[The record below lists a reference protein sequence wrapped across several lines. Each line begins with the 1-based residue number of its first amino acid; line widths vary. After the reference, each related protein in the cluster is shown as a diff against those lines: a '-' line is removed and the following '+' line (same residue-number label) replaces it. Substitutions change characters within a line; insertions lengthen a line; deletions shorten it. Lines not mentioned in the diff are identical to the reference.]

1 MSKTTY
7 CEGEILF
14 TSKKETTIH
23 SFTESTNFR
32 AGGTQSWTAQT
43 TNHQSYDHSEIQRTT
58 EKANVL
64 ILRGK
69 RRKGKDVHGN
79 PHLDLMSNDYTENE
93 AGFNKLY
100 EEIFWENITNG
111 DTNAA
116 HNLNNYTS
124 YKQAAASARANKVTR
139 KIKEFCKKNN
149 KDLFEDFRSDVEYY
163 SSGDLENVVQSMVD
177 KMKTNNSN
185 STEFSDSKLNL
196 AVRNHENEISFKN
209 SVLEILKTQLNK
221 YSSIKTAVDDLE
233 IKDNG
238 EGKLYP
244 VLVKSQVDSPK
255 FPDKLAGLGII
266 MNDVWAYEV
275 RISEIK
281 TTKYPWVPQSEIV
294 QIKIDFIYYDHF
306 GLDYPD
312 LEKKRAPSPYIA
324 WDHNVFYEWF
334 ILQHFRGFKPFLT
347 KVKNSYEIS
356 IIK

>member
-7 CEGEILF
+7 CEGQILF

-32 AGGTQSWTAQT
+32 AGGTQSQTAQT

-100 EEIFWENITNG
+100 EEIFCENITNG
-111 DTNAA
+111 DTNAVW
-116 HNLNNYTS
+116 S
-124 YKQAAASARANKVTR
+124 YK
-139 KIKEFCKKNN
+139 
-149 KDLFEDFRSDVEYY
+149 
-163 SSGDLENVVQSMVD
+163 
-177 KMKTNNSN
+177 
-185 STEFSDSKLNL
+185 
-196 AVRNHENEISFKN
+196 
-209 SVLEILKTQLNK
+209 
-221 YSSIKTAVDDLE
+221 
-233 IKDNG
+233 
-238 EGKLYP
+238 
-244 VLVKSQVDSPK
+244 
-255 FPDKLAGLGII
+255 
-266 MNDVWAYEV
+266 V

-281 TTKYPWVPQSEIV
+281 TTKYPWLPQSEIAH
-294 QIKIDFIYYDHF
+294 IKIDFIYYDHF